1 MAAGT
6 DAVELHGHCDPRFLA
21 VRGAFEANW
30 SERDEVGASL
40 CVIVDGETVVDLW
53 GGFADEARSRPWQ
66 RGTIANVYSSTKG
79 VAALA
84 AAMLAGRGELDV
96 ERPVVDYWPEFGQA
110 GKSAIT
116 VRQLLTHEAGLAG
129 VDEPLPDGA
138 ALDWD
143 YMIGALERQTP
154 NWPPGEGMGY
164 HAITY
169 GWLVGEVIRR
179 ISGRSCGQFVQDE
192 IAAPLGVDFYIGLTA
207 SEDAR
212 TADLIAAPGAPPIG
226 VSAQDNLA
234 AKALSLAAPRLAGTV
249 NSREW
254 RAAELPAANGHG
266 NARSL
271 AAIYA
276 ALAQGGGELLSPEA
290 VATCGPT
297 EYVAREDLVLGFLV
311 RRSLG
316 FILSTDGGRYEW
328 GPNPRTF
335 GHSGAGGSLGFADP
349 DAGIGFGYVMNQMSA
364 GLGADP
370 RWKPMIDAV
379 YASL

>member
-1 MAAGT
+1 MLV
-6 DAVELHGHCDPRFLA
+6 D
-21 VRGAFEANW
+21 RG
-30 SERDEVGASL
+30 
-40 CVIVDGETVVDLW
+40 
-53 GGFADEARSRPWQ
+53 Q
-66 RGTIANVYSSTKG
+66 
-79 VAALA
+79 
-84 AAMLAGRGELDV
+84 LDV
-96 ERPVVDYWPEFGQA
+96 ERPAVHYWPEFGQS
-110 GKSAIT
+110 GKTEIK
-116 VRQLLTHEAGLAG
+116 VRHLLTHEAGLAG
-129 VDEPLPDGA
+129 VDEELPDGA
-138 ALDWD
+138 VLDWNH
-143 YMIGALERQTP
+143 MIGALERQAPMWT
-154 NWPPGEGMGY
+154 PGEGMGY

-169 GWLVGEVIRR
+169 GWLVGEIIRR
-179 ISGRSCGQFVQDE
+179 IDGRTCGEFVRDE
-192 IAAPLGVDFYIGLTA
+192 ISAPLNVDFFIGLPE

-212 TADLIAAPGAPPIG
+212 TADLLPAPGAAPIG

-234 AKALSLAAPRLAGTV
+234 TRALGLAAPRLAGSV

-266 NARSL
+266 NGRSL

-276 ALAQGGGELLSPEA
+276 ALAQGGGELLSNDAIEA
-290 VATCGPT
+290 CGST
-297 EYVAREDLVLGFLV
+297 EHAAREDMVLGFLV

-316 FILSTDGGRYEW
+316 FILSTEGGRYEW

-379 YASL
+379 YASI

>member
-1 MAAGT
+1 MT
-6 DAVELHGHCDPRFLA
+6 AVELQGVCEPRFET
-21 VRGAFEANW
+21 VRAAFEANW
-30 SERDEVGASL
+30 SEHGEVGASL
-40 CVIVDGETVVDLW
+40 SVIVGGETVIDLW
-53 GGFADEARSRPWQ
+53 GGHADAERSRTWE
-66 RGTIANVYSSTKG
+66 RETIANVYSSTKG
-79 VAALA
+79 IAAAA
-84 AAMLAGRGELDV
+84 AAMLVDRGQLDV

-110 GKSAIT
+110 GKSEIL
-116 VRQLLTHEAGLAG
+116 VRHLLTHEAGLAG
-129 VDEPLPDGA
+129 VDEELPDGA
-138 ALDWD
+138 VLDWEH
-143 YMIGALERQTP
+143 MIGALERQAPMWT
-154 NWPPGEGMGY
+154 PGEAMGY

-179 ISGRSCGQFVQDE
+179 IDGRTCGEFVRDE
-192 IAAPLGVDFYIGLTA
+192 IAGPLGVDFFIGLPE

-212 TADLIAAPGAPPIG
+212 TANLLAAPGAGPIG
-226 VSAQDNLA
+226 VSSEDNLA
-234 AKALSLAAPRLAGTV
+234 SRALGLAAPRLAGTV

-271 AAIYA
+271 AAIYST
-276 ALAQGGGELLSPEA
+276 LAQGGGGLLGREA
-290 VATCGPT
+290 IEACGPT
-297 EYVAREDLVLGFLV
+297 EHAAREDMVLGFLV

-316 FILSTDGGRYEW
+316 FILSTAGGRYEW

-349 DAGIGFGYVMNQMSA
+349 DAEIGFGYVMNQMSS

>member
-1 MAAGT
+1 MGQIELQGT
-6 DAVELHGHCDPRFLA
+6 CEPRFGA
-21 VRGAFEANW
+21 VRAAFEANW
-30 SERDEVGASL
+30 TDHDEVGASL
-40 CVIVDGETVVDLW
+40 CVMVGGETVVDLW
-53 GGFADEARSRPWQ
+53 GGSANADGSREWEQ
-66 RGTIANVYSSTKG
+66 ETIANVYSSTKG
-79 VAALA
+79 IAAVA
-84 AAMLAGRGELDV
+84 AAMLVDRGQLEV

-110 GKSAIT
+110 GKSEIK
-116 VRQLLTHEAGLAG
+116 VRHLLTHEAGLAG
-129 VDEPLPDGA
+129 VDEELPDGA

-143 YMIGALERQTP
+143 LMIGALERQAPMWT
-154 NWPPGEGMGY
+154 PGEGMGY

-179 ISGRSCGQFVQDE
+179 IDGRTCGEFVREE
-192 IAAPLGVDFYIGLTA
+192 IAGPLGIDFFIGLPE

-212 TADLIAAPGAPPIG
+212 TADLLPAPGAGPIG
-226 VSAQDNLA
+226 VSPQDNLA
-234 AKALSLAAPRLAGTV
+234 SRALGLAAPRLAGTV

-254 RAAELPAANGHG
+254 RAAEFPAANGHG
-266 NARSL
+266 NGRAM
-271 AAIYA
+271 ATIYS
-276 ALAQGGGELLSPEA
+276 ALAQGGGSLLSNEA
-290 VATCGPT
+290 IEACGAT
-297 EYVAREDLVLGFLV
+297 ELAAREDMVLGFLV

-316 FILSTDGGRYEW
+316 FILSTAGGRYEW

-335 GHSGAGGSLGFADP
+335 GHSGAGGSIGFADP

>member
-1 MAAGT
+1 MTAI
-6 DAVELHGHCDPRFLA
+6 ELQGHCEPRFGA
-21 VRGAFEANW
+21 VRDAFAANW
-30 SERDEVGASL
+30 SDHAEVGASL
-40 CVIVDGETVVDLW
+40 CVIVGGETVVDLW
-53 GGFADEARSRPWQ
+53 GGYADEARTQPWE
-66 RGTIANVYSSTKG
+66 RDTIANVYSSTKG
-79 VAALA
+79 IAAVA
-84 AAMLAGRGELDV
+84 AAMLVDRGELDV

-110 GKSAIT
+110 GKSEIK
-116 VRQLLTHEAGLAG
+116 VRHLLTHESGLAG
-129 VDEPLPDGA
+129 IDEDLPDGA
-138 ALDWD
+138 SLDWD
-143 YMIGALERQTP
+143 YMVGALERQAPMWT
-154 NWPPGEGMGY
+154 PGEGMGY
-164 HAITY
+164 HAISY

-179 ISGRSCGQFVQDE
+179 ITGLSCGQFVQQE
-192 IAAPLGVDFYIGLTA
+192 ISTPLGVDFYIGLPE

-226 VSAQDNLA
+226 VTAQDNLA
-234 AKALSLAAPRLAGTV
+234 AKALGLAAPRLAGTV

-254 RAAELPAANGHG
+254 RVAELPGANGHG
-266 NARSL
+266 NAR
-271 AAIYA
+271 AMATIYA
-276 ALAQGGGELLSPEA
+276 SLAQGGGDLLSAESIEA
-290 VATCGPT
+290 CGAT
-297 EYVAREDLVLGFLV
+297 EHAAREDLVLGFLV

-316 FILSTDGGRYEW
+316 FILSTAGGRYEW

>member
-1 MAAGT
+1 MST
-6 DAVELHGHCDPRFLA
+6 VELQGRCEPRFGA
-21 VRGAFEANW
+21 VRDAFAANW
-30 SERDEVGASL
+30 TDHDEVGASL
-40 CVIVDGETVVDLW
+40 CVIVGGETVVDLW
-53 GGFADEARSRPWQ
+53 GGHADAERSRSWE
-66 RGTIANVYSSTKG
+66 RDTIANVYSSTKG
-79 VAALA
+79 IAAAA
-84 AAMLAGRGELDV
+84 AAMLVDRGQLDV
-96 ERPVVDYWPEFGQA
+96 ERPVVDYWPEFGQT
-110 GKSAIT
+110 GKSEIK

-129 VDEPLPDGA
+129 VDEELPDGA
-138 ALDWD
+138 VLDWER
-143 YMIGALERQTP
+143 MLGALERQAPMWT
-154 NWPPGEGMGY
+154 PGEGMGY

-179 ISGRSCGQFVQDE
+179 IDGRTCGEFVRDE
-192 IAAPLGVDFYIGLTA
+192 IAWPLGIDFFIGLPE

-212 TADLIAAPGAPPIG
+212 TADLLPAPGAGPIG
-226 VSAQDNLA
+226 VGPQDNLA
-234 AKALSLAAPRLAGTV
+234 ARALGLAAPRLAGTV

-266 NARSL
+266 NGRSL
-271 AAIYA
+271 ATIYS
-276 ALAQGGGELLSPEA
+276 ALAQGGGELLSQEA
-290 VATCGPT
+290 IEACGST
-297 EYVAREDLVLGFLV
+297 EHAAREDMVLGFLV

-316 FILSTDGGRYEW
+316 FILSTAGGRYEW

-349 DAGIGFGYVMNQMSA
+349 DAEIGFGYVMNQMSA

>member
-1 MAAGT
+1 MI
-6 DAVELHGHCDPRFLA
+6 
-21 VRGAFEANW
+21 
-30 SERDEVGASL
+30 VG
-40 CVIVDGETVVDLW
+40 GETVVDLW
-53 GGFADEARSRPWQ
+53 GGHADAERSRSWE
-66 RGTIANVYSSTKG
+66 RDTIANVYSSTKG
-79 VAALA
+79 IAAAA
-84 AAMLAGRGELDV
+84 AAMLVDRGQLDV
-96 ERPVVDYWPEFGQA
+96 ERLVVDYWPEFGQA
-110 GKSAIT
+110 GKSEIR

-129 VDEPLPDGA
+129 VDEELPDGA
-138 ALDWD
+138 VLDWER
-143 YMIGALERQTP
+143 MIGALERQAPMWT
-154 NWPPGEGMGY
+154 PGEGMGY

-179 ISGRSCGQFVQDE
+179 IDGRTCGEFIRDE
-192 IAAPLGVDFYIGLTA
+192 IAGSLGVDFFIGLPE

-212 TADLIAAPGAPPIG
+212 TADLLPAPGAGPIG
-226 VSAQDNLA
+226 VGPQDNLA
-234 AKALSLAAPRLAGTV
+234 ARALGLAAPRLAGTV

-266 NARSL
+266 NGRSL
-271 AAIYA
+271 ATIYS
-276 ALAQGGGELLSPEA
+276 ALAQGGGDLLSGEA
-290 VATCGPT
+290 IEACGSM
-297 EYVAREDLVLGFLV
+297 EHAAREDMVLGFLV

-316 FILSTDGGRYEW
+316 FILSTAGGRYEW

-349 DAGIGFGYVMNQMSA
+349 DAEIGFGYVMNQMSA